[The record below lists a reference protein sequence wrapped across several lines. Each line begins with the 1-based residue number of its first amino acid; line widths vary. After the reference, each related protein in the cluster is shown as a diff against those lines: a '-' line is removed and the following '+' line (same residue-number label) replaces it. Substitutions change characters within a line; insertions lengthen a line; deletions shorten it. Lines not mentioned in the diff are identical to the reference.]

1 MNAPSPCRGMS
12 ILPPP
17 HPSKVKL
24 DPDPD
29 QDTYADQ
36 LRRACVKRVRVNSA
50 GRPSEGYN
58 RIMLIMADGRERTAN
73 DIAHALNISAVNAN
87 VQLGNMARDGQ
98 LLADRREPPFI
109 YRKP

>member
-1 MNAPSPCRGMS
+1 MNAPAPCRGMS

-24 DPDPD
+24 DLDPD
-29 QDTYADQ
+29 ESTYVEQ
-36 LRRACVKRVRVNSA
+36 LRGACVKRVRVNSA
-50 GRPSEGYN
+50 GRPSESYN
-58 RIMLIMADGRERTAN
+58 RIMLVMADGRERTAS
-73 DIAHALNISAVNAN
+73 DIAYALNISAANAN

-98 LLADRREPPFI
+98 LLVDSRNPPFI